1 MVAFVCNVK
10 CLCGHV
16 SKASTCCEHVGGFF
30 FNCSNYCVEKVTKY
44 LASCQEIK
52 MNPLSGHCFRF

>member
-30 FNCSNYCVEKVTKY
+30 STVAIIVLK
-44 LASCQEIK
+44 
-52 MNPLSGHCFRF
+52 R